1 MGRKADVT
9 VHIKEELDAFST
21 EQVCDALKA
30 TDGIV
35 DARCAEH
42 KAHLYV
48 VEFDPDRIDT
58 RQVLDRVQ
66 RQGLHAQLIGL

>member
-1 MGRKADVT
+1 MGHRADVT
-9 VHIKEELDAFST
+9 LHIDEDLDNVRT
-21 EQVCDALKA
+21 DQVCDALKA

-35 DARCAEH
+35 NVRCAEH

-48 VEFDPDRIDT
+48 VEFDPDRIGT
-58 RQVLDRVQ
+58 HQVLDQVQ